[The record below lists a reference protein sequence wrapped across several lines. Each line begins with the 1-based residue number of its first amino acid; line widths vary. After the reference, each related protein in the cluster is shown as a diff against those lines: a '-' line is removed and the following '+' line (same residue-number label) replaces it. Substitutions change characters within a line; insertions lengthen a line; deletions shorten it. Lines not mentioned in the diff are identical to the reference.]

1 MDLAIP
7 PNISLPRVA
16 RLSQFITIQ
25 ALFRVHPGRRE
36 IVDRLLVEL
45 DRHASDEPLVLFHE
59 ASFHSDNLALRIA
72 YPSAVSLLDHLAGSS
87 DGFERL
93 LSETDLI
100 RMEVHGPEAELSQL
114 RGPLGVF
121 QPDWF
126 VLAAPR
132 S

>member
-1 MDLAIP
+1 MP
-7 PNISLPRVA
+7 

-25 ALFRVHPGRRE
+25 ALFRVHPGSRE
-36 IVDRLLVEL
+36 IVDRLLGEL
-45 DRHASDEPLVLFHE
+45 DRRASDQPMVLFHE
-59 ASFHSDNLALRIA
+59 ASFHSDDLALRIA
-72 YPSAVSLLDHLAGSS
+72 FPSAVSLLDHLASTS

-100 RMEVHGPEAELSQL
+100 RMEVHGPEADLSQL
-114 RGPLGVF
+114 RGPLGIF